1 MIGSIVVAFVRC
13 GDFSLDYSLT
23 EKGVIVEASRRLRVP
38 ENGVVPWAVNLVISF
53 LASQVPLRLSL
64 LPPWCAW

>member
-53 LASQVPLRLSL
+53 LALQVPLRPPL
-64 LPPWCAW
+64 LWYWCAW